1 MEKFDSTAI
10 ILVFGLPGTGKTTL
24 ARELAH
30 ALGAW
35 HRNSDGVRAD
45 LGLRGHY
52 TSAEKQQ
59 VYHQLQNEAISQIQG
74 GRMVI
79 VDATFS
85 RQAERDDWNAMA
97 KEMKV
102 PVFWIEV
109 RANEEVIRRRVQVD
123 RPDSEADEKV
133 YDLILQEWTPMVE
146 DHLILHTDQESLPDL
161 VHHVLEGLAQFNN
174 LNPPA

>member
-1 MEKFDSTAI
+1 MWDYHCI
-10 ILVFGLPGTGKTTL
+10 I
-24 ARELAH
+24 
-30 ALGAW
+30 
-35 HRNSDGVRAD
+35 
-45 LGLRGHY
+45 
-52 TSAEKQQ
+52 
-59 VYHQLQNEAISQIQG
+59 
-74 GRMVI
+74 
-79 VDATFS
+79 
-85 RQAERDDWNAMA
+85 
-97 KEMKV
+97 
-102 PVFWIEV
+102 IEV